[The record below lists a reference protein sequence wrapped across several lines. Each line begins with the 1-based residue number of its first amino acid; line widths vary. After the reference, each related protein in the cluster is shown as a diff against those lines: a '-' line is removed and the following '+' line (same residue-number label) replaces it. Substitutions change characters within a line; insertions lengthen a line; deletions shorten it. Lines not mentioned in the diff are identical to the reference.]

1 LQALDVTA
9 WLSSEAV
16 PPKKTM
22 SQARWL
28 SSNNFER
35 SASSRRVRCGATPGA
50 LPGESGTMNNGS
62 EQKNPNDKEK
72 KQVIFVPV
80 KSQEQLRV
88 SAATILLSRL

>member
-1 LQALDVTA
+1 
-9 WLSSEAV
+9 
-16 PPKKTM
+16 
-22 SQARWL
+22 
-28 SSNNFER
+28 
-35 SASSRRVRCGATPGA
+35 
-50 LPGESGTMNNGS
+50 MNNGS